1 MLASCV
7 SRVEGPGQV
16 APAASPTDPM
26 VAGAPVVEQFL
37 RAANANDIDT
47 MSRLFGTKQGPVA
60 RLWTKQQVEDQ
71 LYLLANVLKHENY
84 GILRSEVVPG
94 RRDEAT
100 SLIVQMTVRGRQ
112 VEVPYT
118 LVWSDDRTWL
128 IENIDLTKVTGR

>member
-26 VAGAPVVEQFL
+26 VAGALVVEQFL